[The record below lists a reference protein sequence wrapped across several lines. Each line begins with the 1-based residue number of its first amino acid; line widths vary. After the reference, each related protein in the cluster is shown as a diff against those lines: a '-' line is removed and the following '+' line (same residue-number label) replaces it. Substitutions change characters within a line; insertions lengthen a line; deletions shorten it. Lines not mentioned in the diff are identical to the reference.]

1 MSDKQRHI
9 GVFPVTRAVG
19 LFLGLLLFAF
29 VLIIPRPT
37 GMPAAAQRVAAVALL
52 MAAWWVTEAAPIPVT
67 SLLPIIL
74 FPLMGI
80 TSAGDASAAFAHPLV
95 FLFLGGFFLAM
106 AMQQHNLHIRMA
118 LHIIRA
124 VGVTPRRLI
133 LGFMCATAF
142 LSMWISNTATA
153 MMMLPIAMAV
163 CQSLE
168 GLCFPDGETEP
179 VVAEPKGTGQNGAG
193 SGSIEG
199 RRFGALMMLGIAYSA
214 SIGGIGTLI
223 GTPPNVVFAAAVE
236 KMYGQVVDF
245 ASWMMLGVPLVV
257 IFIPIAW
264 LYLTRVVFPLRNR
277 RTPQAAEAI
286 SRQLREL
293 GRPSRGEKLVLT
305 VFILAALSW
314 IFRAQK
320 DVFGVHIPGLDMIVP
335 GIHDAT
341 IAVAAAL
348 ILFIAPVDWR
358 RGEFGLN
365 WRWARKIPWGTLLLF
380 GGGLSLAA
388 AFQSSGLAPW
398 IGEGVPG
405 LSRMPPILVLL
416 VVIAGTAMLTEF
428 TSNTATAA
436 MLMPTLGAMAVGM
449 GQHPYFLMLAACVAA
464 SLAFMLPVATPPNAV
479 VYGSG
484 KVRIAQMVK
493 AGMWMNLLGIVLWT
507 VLMYTLAMRLFG
519 VVIGQVPVWAR

>member
-1 MSDKQRHI
+1 MSAEQSHSA
-9 GVFPVTRAVG
+9 VFSLPRAIG
-19 LFLGLLLFAF
+19 LFLGPLLFALF
-29 VLIIPRPT
+29 LLIPRPM

-52 MAAWWVTEAAPIPVT
+52 MAAWWVTEAVPIPAT
-67 SLLPIIL
+67 SLLPIVL
-74 FPLMGI
+74 FPMLGI
-80 TSAGDASAAFAHPLV
+80 ASARDASAAFAHPLV
-95 FLFLGGFFLAM
+95 LLFLGGFFLAM
-106 AMQQHNLHIRMA
+106 AMQQHNLHTRMA
-118 LHIIRA
+118 LHIIRG

-153 MMMLPIAMAV
+153 MMMLPIAVAV

-168 GLCFPDGETEP
+168 GICFPAGGEDGES
-179 VVAEPKGTGQNGAG
+179 Q
-193 SGSIEG
+193 EG
-199 RRFGALMMLGIAYSA
+199 RRFGILMMLGIAYSA

-236 KMYGQVVDF
+236 KMYGQVIDF

-257 IFIPIAW
+257 IFIPLAW
-264 LYLTRVVFPLRNR
+264 VYLTRVVFPLGSGSAPR
-277 RTPQAAEAI
+277 AGGAI
-286 SRQLREL
+286 SHQLRQL
-293 GRPSRGEKLVLT
+293 GRPSRGEKLVLA

-320 DVFGVHIPGLDMIVP
+320 FVFGVHLPGLDMVVP

-348 ILFIAPVDWR
+348 ILFITPVDWR

-398 IGEGVPG
+398 IAERVPG
-405 LSRMPPILVLL
+405 LIRMPPVVVLL
-416 VVIAGTAMLTEF
+416 VVIAGTAILTEF
-428 TSNTATAA
+428 TSNTATTA

-484 KVRIAQMVK
+484 RLRIAQMVK
-493 AGMWMNLLGIVLWT
+493 AGIWMNLLGIVLWT

-519 VVIGQVPVWAR
+519 VVLGQVPAWAR